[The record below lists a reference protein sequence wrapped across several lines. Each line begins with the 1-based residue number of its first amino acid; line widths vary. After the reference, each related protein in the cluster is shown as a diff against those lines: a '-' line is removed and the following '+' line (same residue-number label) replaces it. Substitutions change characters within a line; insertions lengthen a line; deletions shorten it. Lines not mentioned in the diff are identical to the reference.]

1 MQTTQPNHE
10 DPFFL
15 NTVLVLVFLFVNRNY
30 KNMKP
35 SDLRIGNLVTVNNTK
50 HWPLLKDVPLSI
62 EGVNKC
68 KPLEDVENTDYGV
81 QLFDNSD
88 YKTRYSHTKTFSQF
102 LCFIEPIKLT
112 EEWLIKLGFYKSSGE
127 NPHFTKGNTLLIF
140 KTNYESESIEDYY
153 HFEFGIT
160 KSFGAIREIRLN
172 YVHQLQN
179 LASDLNEELVLQD

>member
-1 MQTTQPNHE
+1 
-10 DPFFL
+10 
-15 NTVLVLVFLFVNRNY
+15 
-30 KNMKP
+30 MKVEE
-35 SDLRIGNLVTVNNTK
+35 LRIGNK
-50 HWPLLKDVPLSI
+50 I
-62 EGVNKC
+62 GFY
-68 KPLEDVENTDYGV
+68 KPLINELQIGTIRGI
-81 QLFDNSD
+81 LFDDDEGILVFVPEFSK
-88 YKTRYSHTKTFSQF
+88 KTW
-102 LCFIEPIKLT
+102 LNIEAIKQLDLT
-112 EEWLIKLGFYKSSGE
+112 EEWLLKLGFYKSSGE